1 MINFDN
7 IKHETV
13 SNNSPITI
21 YVNKVENR
29 ITFETKIGCYLKLL
43 RPEIIKLSRK
53 HLKLNS

>member
-29 ITFETKIGCYLKLL
+29 ITFETCYLKLL
-43 RPEIIKLSRK
+43 RPEIMKLSRK